1 MPTNKIMIIGNKIE
15 RVIQLD
21 EDTNFVNIYSSKSEL
36 CKLLHIGI
44 VKLNKYIEDEK
55 LLNGFYYVNES
66 FYDGEIPDENNYE
79 IHNTKQIKET
89 NIETNE
95 IIIYKSMKELY
106 DKRGICRDTLRKC
119 IKNNRI
125 CDKYKWEYVNDNRN
139 KNNNK
144 KVKEIN
150 VKNNTFIIYDSM
162 KKVYSKLNVSIWNLK
177 TIINNQEIINH
188 CKYEF
193 C

>member
-1 MPTNKIMIIGNKIE
+1 MIKNNVE

-21 EDTNFVNIYSSKSEL
+21 KDKNFVKIYSTKSEL
-36 CKLLHIGI
+36 CKLLYIGI

-55 LLNGFYYVNES
+55 LLNDFYYVNES
-66 FYDGEIPDENNYE
+66 SYDGEIPDKHLVNYE
-79 IHNTKQIKET
+79 IHNSKQIRET

-95 IIIYKSMKELY
+95 IIIYKTMQEVY
-106 DKRGICRDTLRKC
+106 NKRGICRATLRNC

-125 CDKYKWEYVNDNRN
+125 CNKYKWEYVNDQHN
-139 KNNNK
+139 KNNSK

-150 VKNNTFIIYDSM
+150 VKNNTFVVYDSM
-162 KKVYSKLNVSIWNLK
+162 KKVYSKLNIRREKFSN
-177 TIINNQEIINH
+177 IINNQEIIND